1 MFWKRKRLYFLH
13 INHTGGTSLEQALRP
28 HFTSEDICPHYEI
41 DDWQDIKD
49 NKDDEA
55 LKQYK
60 LFIGHSPV
68 DIKKLIPR
76 KTLSVTIM
84 RDPVERCLAAY
95 NYFRLDPASG
105 KFEEYQNANMDFD
118 QYLEVEL
125 PNNSRLGRYA
135 QMYPLSNLETID
147 ELKVDFNDVSEADA
161 QMLHFST
168 YEVQLFDLLGFTD
181 NLEGLYQRICKA
193 MGWKAEPMPDLH
205 PSTHLAESH
214 AQALRMEDLTDEQ
227 MKKVRRM
234 YRAEQ
239 ELYDFTR
246 CRKAAVLD

>member
-1 MFWKRKRLYFLH
+1 MFWRRKRLYFLH
-13 INHTGGTSLEQALRP
+13 INHTGGTSLEKALRP
-28 HFTSEDICPHYEI
+28 HFASEVICPHYET
-41 DDWQDIKD
+41 DDWQHINDS
-49 NKDDEA
+49 ET

-95 NYFRLDPASG
+95 NYFKFDPASE
-105 KFEEYQNANMDFD
+105 KFEEYKNRNMDFD
-118 QYLEVEL
+118 QYLNAEL
-125 PNNSRLGRYA
+125 PKNQRLGRFA
-135 QMYPLSNLETID
+135 QMLPLSNQETIE
-147 ELKVDFNDVSEADA
+147 ELKVDFDDLVEADP
-161 QMLHFST
+161 QLLHFST

-181 NLEGLYQRICKA
+181 NLEGLYKRICKA
-193 MGWKAEPMPDLH
+193 MGWKPEPVPDLQ
-205 PSTHLAESH
+205 PSTHSAEGH
-214 AQALRMEDLTDEQ
+214 AEALRMEDLTDEQ
-227 MKKVRRM
+227 MEKVKRM

-246 CRKAAVLD
+246 SRKAAVLD